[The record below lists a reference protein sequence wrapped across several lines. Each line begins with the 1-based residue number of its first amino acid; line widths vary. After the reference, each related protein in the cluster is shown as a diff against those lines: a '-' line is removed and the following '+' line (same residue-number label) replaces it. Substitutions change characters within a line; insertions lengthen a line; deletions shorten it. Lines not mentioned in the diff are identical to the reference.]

1 MSILNMQIAGLPM
14 IVVILGIGAMLMVV
28 LVGLAISS
36 AGSRRRVGKRVDAMV
51 QRSRP
56 AQSDARQQ
64 PASLRQKTSESGI
77 PTIDRLVKVVLPR
90 PELLRQRLHQAGLDA
105 TVINYLVVCGATTL
119 IVAAVVTLVAGLSP
133 LLGVLI
139 GIVVGIGV
147 PHFVV
152 GSMIGRRRGRFV
164 ALFPEAIDLMVRGL
178 KSGLPITESIKT
190 VSTEIADPVGG
201 EFKRVVEQLALGK
214 PLEEAMWLAAQRLDS
229 PEFRFFVVSLSV
241 QRETGGNLAET
252 LENLADILRK
262 RRQMKLKVRALS
274 SEARASALI
283 LGAMPF
289 IMFALIYVVNP
300 RYMST
305 LFSDPRGNIMLG
317 AGLVWLFIG
326 FATMAKMVRFEV

>member
-1 MSILNMQIAGLPM
+1 MSFLDLEVAGLPM
-14 IVVILGIGAMLMVV
+14 IVVLFGVGAMGLVV
-28 LVGLAISS
+28 VFGLVL
-36 AGSRRRVGKRVDAMV
+36 GSLGSQRRVGKRVDAMV

-56 AQSDARQQ
+56 VEAKTRA

-77 PTIDRLVKVVLPR
+77 PTLDRLIKVFVPR
-90 PELLRQRLHQAGLDA
+90 PEILRLRLYQAGLEV
-105 TVINYLVVCGATTL
+105 TVVNYLVFSVAL
-119 IVAAVVTLVAGLSP
+119 ALVVIAAVVVVAGLS
-133 LLGVLI
+133 LVLGILI
-139 GIVVGIGV
+139 GIVIGIGL

-152 GSMIGRRRGRFV
+152 GFMIGRRRGKFIS
-164 ALFPEAIDLMVRGL
+164 LFPEGIDLMVRGL

-190 VSTEIADPVGG
+190 VSTEIADPVGV

-283 LGAMPF
+283 LGSMPF
-289 IMFALIYVVNP
+289 IMFALIYMVNP
-300 RYMST
+300 RYIST
-305 LFSDPRGNIMLG
+305 LFEDPRGNILLG
-317 AGLVWLFIG
+317 AGLAWLLIG
-326 FATMAKMVRFEV
+326 FGTMAKMVRFEI